1 MAMIYEVIDDSQM
14 DFKCINMEYHLIV
27 IPKQGVQ
34 LYGAF
39 SFQVLFGNVR
49 ANGYLC
55 PTKKYNSKNFI
66 PVSLPQAHAPL
77 SFEHEE
83 DVTTPCA
90 TDETRYSLTDVI
102 SSRLRELV
110 TKPLMIAEKI
120 ANSKKPCALLLIKLV
135 ADSSSRFVNQQYAG
149 IFHPYGRTE
158 QKMIGQTC
166 FMMMKKTE
174 DTAFPLP
181 PKFMYSTDEY
191 LTICS
196 IIGKISL
203 VGGPVLILGNK
214 GVGKSTLMRYL
225 VNNLMSKMKTKK
237 IFLLDT
243 DVGQS
248 EMNPSG
254 CISLSEIK
262 KPLLG
267 STFAA
272 QERSMKRSFF
282 FGSNSPSTDMELY
295 FSQVSRLIELYK
307 MEEINSRERPILFVN
322 TVGWVEGIG
331 HDLMCSLIKCVNPLM
346 LINVSLDGVLP
357 FMVPKDLQQKTV
369 TLKRQRT
376 MNNFGGHLN
385 PAMLRQFLM
394 AGYMAQCFSLYPSP
408 FCVELRLANV
418 LSFRVRFGS
427 VSVYFHPELAHVS
440 DSLILCP
447 LNCAVVALCE
457 VEEGYEEAFVT
468 TGVLDCPSLPT
479 RLTLQKDEAS
489 AANAMLRCYG
499 FGMIRAIDVERKIFH
514 VITPVEPELLT
525 RIKVFALGHELQT
538 PPIMFD
544 LKGFEPAPYL
554 VELGKKVS
562 VDQQKLYSP
571 LRNITGMRRA
581 LESNRNRIYS
591 GVSIPDLKKA
601 ANRSDFDLIFH
612 IGDIAYD
619 MHTDGKSGNRG
630 DLFMREIEEVFA
642 RFG

>member
-1 MAMIYEVIDDSQM
+1 
-14 DFKCINMEYHLIV
+14 
-27 IPKQGVQ
+27 
-34 LYGAF
+34 
-39 SFQVLFGNVR
+39 
-49 ANGYLC
+49 
-55 PTKKYNSKNFI
+55 
-66 PVSLPQAHAPL
+66 
-77 SFEHEE
+77 
-83 DVTTPCA
+83 
-90 TDETRYSLTDVI
+90 
-102 SSRLRELV
+102 
-110 TKPLMIAEKI
+110 
-120 ANSKKPCALLLIKLV
+120 
-135 ADSSSRFVNQQYAG
+135 
-149 IFHPYGRTE
+149 
-158 QKMIGQTC
+158 MIGQTC
-166 FMMMKKTE
+166 FMMMKKAE

-225 VNNLMSKMKTKK
+225 DENKK
-237 IFLLDT
+237 DISFDT

-262 KPLLG
+262 KPLL
-267 STFAA
+267 
-272 QERSMKRSFF
+272 
-282 FGSNSPSTDMELY
+282 
-295 FSQVSRLIELYK
+295 
-307 MEEINSRERPILFVN
+307 EINSRERPILFVN

-457 VEEGYEEAFVT
+457 AFVT

-554 VELGKKVS
+554 VELGKKCQSTSRKNASCEVFEESGPEWRKGSSKEEGMPDVAELERLRKRSRMGGFDMLCIYRARLRGLEHYGRFQVNYTLTLGPSTPIQVDIDGIIGGTSMAYS
-562 VDQQKLYSP
+562 VDFHAISDGLRWTSSDSCGLMWLLRQTPMVFQVAFYGISGEP
-571 LRNITGMRRA
+571 LRHLTDYGGLIWHLRQTPMVVIF
-581 LESNRNRIYS
+581 SDS
-591 GVSIPDLKKA
+591 GGPGLLRHFKWTLLQLCGTFTTIQVDIDG
-601 ANRSDFDLIFH
+601 I
-612 IGDIAYD
+612 IGGLQR
-619 MHTDGKSGNRG
+619 H
-630 DLFMREIEEVFA
+630 L
-642 RFG
+642 